1 MELTAETG
9 DLFASYLAPFREL
22 TGDRRTGALRE
33 ATVRGLVAS
42 ESLVGARMAA
52 FSPWAGHRSA

>member
-22 TGDRRTGALRE
+22 TGDRRTGALLE
-33 ATVRGLVAS
+33 ATVRGIVAS
-42 ESLVGARMAA
+42 ESLV
-52 FSPWAGHRSA
+52 